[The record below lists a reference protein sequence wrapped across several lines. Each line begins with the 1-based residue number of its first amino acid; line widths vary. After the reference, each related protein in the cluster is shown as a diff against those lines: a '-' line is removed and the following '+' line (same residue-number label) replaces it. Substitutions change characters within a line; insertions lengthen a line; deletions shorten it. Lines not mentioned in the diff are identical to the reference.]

1 VDAITTAAVAH
12 PFSVAA
18 PSLHRPQRAA
28 PSLAA
33 YKATKEAALAA
44 DEQVRKAELE
54 ARMAALNATGPT
66 GPAGPAC
73 NATTTFYYVSDDA
86 NVDLSPCHQ
95 SLTELVV
102 LSVDFAMIAPQI
114 KHMVN
119 LQLLK
124 IYYTWNTFLPEEL
137 ADLKQLT
144 RLETYGTSFNGW
156 HELEVLQRMPQLRH
170 LVLSGASLWYLPYWL
185 GKLRNL
191 EHLDVSYNNI
201 YEIGDEIGG
210 LVKLQTLIA
219 PFSFVQ
225 SVSPRINRLTHLHHL
240 DLRDSYYL
248 RLPATLAELNELESV
263 QLEGSY
269 YPCVPDAV
277 RAMPV
282 MANTH
287 YFDYT
292 LSCAAVPQPIGY
304 AQTRN
309 DACLWDAYYGF
320 WYKAA
325 CDGTFVG

>member
-1 VDAITTAAVAH
+1 VDTAAVAL
-12 PFSVAA
+12 PAVAALPSSVAA
-18 PSLHRPQRAA
+18 PSLHRPERAA
-28 PSLAA
+28 PSLSA
-33 YKATKEAALAA
+33 YKATRDAALAA
-44 DEQVRKAELE
+44 DKQVRKAKLE

-66 GPAGPAC
+66 GPAC
-73 NATTTFYYVSDDA
+73 NATTTFYYMGYDA

-95 SLTELVV
+95 SLTELVI
-102 LSVDFAMIAPQI
+102 LSVDFALIAPQI

-144 RLETYGTSFNGW
+144 QLEVYTGLMGW
-156 HELEVLQRMPQLRH
+156 PAVLQRMPQLRH
-170 LVLSGASLWYLPYWL
+170 LALSGASLYSLPPWL

-191 EHLDVSYNNI
+191 VYLDIAHNYI
-201 YEIGDEIGG
+201 YEIGDEIGD
-210 LVKLQTLIA
+210 LVNLENFIA
-219 PFSFVQ
+219 PFSNVYNL
-225 SVSPRINRLTHLHHL
+225 SPRINRLTHLRHL
-240 DLRDSYYL
+240 DLRYSYYL

-263 QLEGSY
+263 ELEGSY

-282 MANTH
+282 MADAH
-287 YFDYT
+287 YFDNT
-292 LSCAAVPQPIGY
+292 PSCAAVPQPIGY

-309 DACLWDAYYGF
+309 EACLWDAYYGF

-325 CDGTFVG
+325 CDGKAC